1 VVAGAPRRSLL
12 GRSALGEVRQSP
24 RFLALMLVMLVA
36 AIGYGGRDVSRLRYT
51 TELTGDALGIGVA
64 AAVFA
69 VGLALGGL
77 ASGPLTDRFDPR
89 RLLVAGMVLQG
100 LLSFATAVML
110 LNDVTADGA
119 YLATILADGVFAGAC
134 VPALATTQA
143 AMVPTGARGAAEI
156 ISILRLGIGMALGLF
171 LSGLS
176 PSPGVT
182 LIGVGVV
189 LCLVAWPIALITR
202 PAEIPRR
209 GRDSGRVLEALKT
222 HPVLRRVI
230 VADLVLCVAVPTQ
243 FANVILAS
251 DWDESL
257 VTPVLVSGVLG
268 VLVGRLTLSLTGSHG
283 VVRRELLESYGTFV
297 ALALLGI
304 PLVATSVVYTAVWI
318 PAAILF
324 VGSVTTAYAQGLLAA
339 LVQQQ
344 VPDEVRGRLT
354 GGMAAA
360 RSLLI
365 AGSAILLTAVVVPLS
380 TTAAAVFVALLGV
393 AALVALRGFRGVTAD
408 VG

>member
-1 VVAGAPRRSLL
+1 MFAPALR
-12 GRSALGEVRQSP
+12 RSALGEVRQSP
-24 RFLALMLVMLVA
+24 RFLVLMLVMLVA

-69 VGLALGGL
+69 VGLAVGGL
-77 ASGPLTDRFDPR
+77 ASGPITDRFDPR
-89 RLLVAGMVLQG
+89 RLLVAGMALQG
-100 LLSFATAVML
+100 VMSLLTALML
-110 LNDVTADGA
+110 LRGVTADGA
-119 YLATILADGVFAGAC
+119 YLATILVDGVFAGAC

-156 ISILRLGIGMALGLF
+156 ISILRLGIGVALGLM

-189 LCLVAWPIALITR
+189 LCLVAVPIALITR
-202 PAEIPRR
+202 PVAIPRR
-209 GRDSGRVLEALKT
+209 GKDSGRVLDALKT
-222 HPVLRRVI
+222 HPVLRRVV

-251 DWDESL
+251 DWEESL

-268 VLVGRLTLSLTGSHG
+268 VLMGRLTLSLTGSHG
-283 VVRRELLESYGTFV
+283 VVRSELLKSYGTFV

-304 PLVATSVVYTAVWI
+304 PLVATSVVYTDVWI
-318 PAAILF
+318 PAVVLF
-324 VGSVTTAYAQGLLAA
+324 VGSATTAYAQGLLAA

-380 TTAAAVFVALLGV
+380 ATGAAIFVALLGV
-393 AALVALRGFRGVTAD
+393 IALVVLRGFRGVTA
-408 VG
+408 

>member
-1 VVAGAPRRSLL
+1 MFTGALR
-12 GRSALGEVRQSP
+12 RSALGEVRHSP
-24 RFLALMLVMLVA
+24 RFVALMLVMLVA

-51 TELTGDALGIGVA
+51 TELTGDALGIGIA
-64 AAVFA
+64 AALFA
-69 VGLALGGL
+69 VGLAIGGL
-77 ASGPLTDRFDPR
+77 VSGPISDRFDPR
-89 RLLVAGMVLQG
+89 RLLIVGIVLQG
-100 LLSFATAVML
+100 VVSLATAALL
-110 LNDVTADGA
+110 LNDVTADSA
-119 YLATILADGVFAGAC
+119 FVALTLVDGIFAGAC
-134 VPALATTQA
+134 IPALATTQA
-143 AMVPTGARGAAEI
+143 AMVPSGARGAAEI
-156 ISILRLGIGMALGLF
+156 ISILRLGIGAALGLF
-171 LSGLS
+171 LANLS

-182 LIGVGVV
+182 LIAVGVV
-189 LCLVAWPIALITR
+189 LCHVAWPIAVITR
-202 PAEIPRR
+202 PVPIPRR
-209 GRDSGRVLEALKT
+209 GDEREATGRVLATLAS
-222 HPVLRRVI
+222 HPVLRRVV

-251 DWDESL
+251 DWEESL

-304 PLVATSVVYTAVWI
+304 PLIATSVIYTAVWI
-318 PAAILF
+318 PAVVLF
-324 VGSVTTAYAQGLLAA
+324 VGSATTAYAQGLLAA

-380 TTAAAVFVALLGV
+380 ATAAAVLVALLGV
-393 AALVALRGFRGVTAD
+393 GALVVLRGFRGVTAD
-408 VG
+408 AG

>member
-1 VVAGAPRRSLL
+1 MFAPALR
-12 GRSALGEVRQSP
+12 RSALGEVRRSP

-64 AAVFA
+64 AAVFS

-77 ASGPLTDRFDPR
+77 SSGPITDRFDPR
-89 RLLVAGMVLQG
+89 RLLVAGMALQG
-100 LLSFATAVML
+100 LVSMVTALML
-110 LNDVTADGA
+110 LMGITSDGA
-119 YLATILADGVFAGAC
+119 FAVTILVDGVFAGAC

-143 AMVPTGARGAAEI
+143 AMVPASARGSAEI
-156 ISILRLGIGMALGLF
+156 ISILRLGIGVALGLM

-202 PAEIPRR
+202 PVEIARR
-209 GRDSGRVLEALKT
+209 DRDPGRVLEVLKT
-222 HPVLRRVI
+222 HPVLRRVV

-251 DWDESL
+251 DWEESL

-283 VVRRELLESYGTFV
+283 VVRRDLLRSYGTFV

-304 PLVATSVVYTAVWI
+304 PLVATSVVYTDVWI

-324 VGSVTTAYAQGLLAA
+324 VGSATTAYAQGLLAA

-380 TTAAAVFVALLGV
+380 TTGAAVFVALLGV
-393 AALVALRGFRGVTAD
+393 AALVVLRGFRGVTA
-408 VG
+408 

>member
-1 VVAGAPRRSLL
+1 MFTGALR
-12 GRSALGEVRQSP
+12 RSALGEVRHSP
-24 RFLALMLVMLVA
+24 RFVALMLVMLVA

-51 TELTGDALGIGVA
+51 TELTGDALGIGIA
-64 AAVFA
+64 AALFA
-69 VGLALGGL
+69 VGLAIGGL
-77 ASGPLTDRFDPR
+77 VSGPISDRFDPR
-89 RLLVAGMVLQG
+89 RLLIVGIVLQG
-100 LLSFATAVML
+100 VVSLATAALL
-110 LNDVTADGA
+110 LNDVTADSA
-119 YLATILADGVFAGAC
+119 FVALTLVDGIFAGAC
-134 VPALATTQA
+134 IPALATTQA
-143 AMVPTGARGAAEI
+143 AMVPSGARGAAEI
-156 ISILRLGIGMALGLF
+156 ISILRLGIGAALGLF
-171 LSGLS
+171 LANLS

-182 LIGVGVV
+182 LIAVGVV
-189 LCLVAWPIALITR
+189 LCLVAWPIAVITR
-202 PAEIPRR
+202 PVPIPRR
-209 GRDSGRVLEALKT
+209 GDEREATGRVLATLAS
-222 HPVLRRVI
+222 HPVLRRVV

-251 DWDESL
+251 DWEESL

-304 PLVATSVVYTAVWI
+304 PLIATSVIYTAVWI
-318 PAAILF
+318 PGV
-324 VGSVTTAYAQGLLAA
+324 VGSATTAYAQGLLAA

-380 TTAAAVFVALLGV
+380 ATAAAVLVALLGV
-393 AALVALRGFRGVTAD
+393 GALVVLRSFRGVTAD
-408 VG
+408 AG

>member
-1 VVAGAPRRSLL
+1 MLAGALR
-12 GRSALGEVRQSP
+12 RSALGEVRQSP

-64 AAVFA
+64 AAVFS

-77 ASGPLTDRFDPR
+77 ASGPITDRFDPR
-89 RLLVAGMVLQG
+89 RLLVVGMVLQG
-100 LLSFATAVML
+100 VVSLTTAFLLL
-110 LNDVTADGA
+110 GGVTSDGPFFG
-119 YLATILADGVFAGAC
+119 LSLVDGVFAGAC

-156 ISILRLGIGMALGLF
+156 ISILRLGIGVALGLF

-182 LIGVGVV
+182 LIWVGVV
-189 LCLVAWPIALITR
+189 LCLVAVPIALITR
-202 PAEIPRR
+202 PVEIPRR
-209 GRDSGRVLEALKT
+209 RRDSGRVLEVLKA
-222 HPVLRRVI
+222 HPVLRRVV

-251 DWDESL
+251 DWEESL

-283 VVRRELLESYGTFV
+283 VVRAELLRSYGTFV

-304 PLVATSVVYTAVWI
+304 PLVATSVVYTDVWI
-318 PAAILF
+318 PAAVLF
-324 VGSVTTAYAQGLLAA
+324 VGSATTAYAQGLLAA

-380 TTAAAVFVALLGV
+380 ATGAAVFVAFLGV
-393 AALVALRGFRGVTAD
+393 IALVVLRGFRGVTAD
-408 VG
+408 VR

>member
-1 VVAGAPRRSLL
+1 
-12 GRSALGEVRQSP
+12 
-24 RFLALMLVMLVA
+24 
-36 AIGYGGRDVSRLRYT
+36 
-51 TELTGDALGIGVA
+51 VA

-77 ASGPLTDRFDPR
+77 ASGPITDRFDPR
-89 RLLVAGMVLQG
+89 RLLVAGMALQG
-100 LLSFATAVML
+100 VMSLLTALML
-110 LNDVTADGA
+110 LGGVTSDGA
-119 YLATILADGVFAGAC
+119 YLATILVDGVFAGAC

-156 ISILRLGIGMALGLF
+156 ISILRLGIGVALGLL

-189 LCLVAWPIALITR
+189 LCLVAVPIALITR
-202 PAEIPRR
+202 PVAIPRR
-209 GRDSGRVLEALKT
+209 GKDSGRVLDALKT
-222 HPVLRRVI
+222 HPVLRRVV

-251 DWDESL
+251 DWEESL

-283 VVRRELLESYGTFV
+283 VVRAELLRSYGSFV

-304 PLVATSVVYTAVWI
+304 PLVATSVVYTDVWI
-318 PAAILF
+318 PAAVLF
-324 VGSVTTAYAQGLLAA
+324 VGSATTAYAQGLLAA

-380 TTAAAVFVALLGV
+380 ATGAAVFVALLGV
-393 AALVALRGFRGVTAD
+393 MALVVLRGFRGVTA
-408 VG
+408 

>member
-1 VVAGAPRRSLL
+1 MFAPALR
-12 GRSALGEVRQSP
+12 RSALGEVRQSP

-77 ASGPLTDRFDPR
+77 ASGPITDRFDPR
-89 RLLVAGMVLQG
+89 RLLVAGMALQG
-100 LLSFATAVML
+100 LLSLLTAFML
-110 LNDVTADGA
+110 LGGVTSDGA
-119 YLATILADGVFAGAC
+119 FVATILVDGVFAGAC

-143 AMVPTGARGAAEI
+143 AMVPAGARGAAEI
-156 ISILRLGIGMALGLF
+156 ISILRRGMGVALGLL

-189 LCLVAWPIALITR
+189 LCLVAVPIALITR
-202 PAEIPRR
+202 PVDIPRR
-209 GRDSGRVLEALKT
+209 GRDSGRVLEVLRE
-222 HPVLRRVI
+222 HPVLRRVV

-251 DWDESL
+251 DWEESL

-283 VVRRELLESYGTFV
+283 VVRSELLTSYGTFV

-304 PLVATSVVYTAVWI
+304 PLVATSVVYTDVWI
-318 PAAILF
+318 PAAVLF
-324 VGSVTTAYAQGLLAA
+324 VGSATTAYAQGLLAA

-380 TTAAAVFVALLGV
+380 ATGAAVFVALLGV
-393 AALVALRGFRGVTAD
+393 AALVVLRGFRGVTA
-408 VG
+408 

>member
-1 VVAGAPRRSLL
+1 MFTGALR
-12 GRSALGEVRQSP
+12 RSALGEVRHSP

-51 TELTGDALGIGVA
+51 TELTGDALGIGIA
-64 AAVFA
+64 AALFA
-69 VGLALGGL
+69 VGLAIGGL
-77 ASGPLTDRFDPR
+77 VSGPISDRFDPR
-89 RLLVAGMVLQG
+89 RLLIVGIVLQG
-100 LLSFATAVML
+100 VVSLATAALL
-110 LNDVTADGA
+110 LNDVTADSA
-119 YLATILADGVFAGAC
+119 FVALTLVDGIFAGAC
-134 VPALATTQA
+134 IPALATTQA
-143 AMVPTGARGAAEI
+143 AMVPSGARGAAEI
-156 ISILRLGIGMALGLF
+156 ISILRLGIGAALGLF
-171 LSGLS
+171 LANLS

-182 LIGVGVV
+182 LIAVGVV
-189 LCLVAWPIALITR
+189 LCLVAWPIAVITR
-202 PAEIPRR
+202 PVPIPRR
-209 GRDSGRVLEALKT
+209 GDEREESGRVLATLAS
-222 HPVLRRVI
+222 HPVLRRVV

-251 DWDESL
+251 DWEESL

-304 PLVATSVVYTAVWI
+304 PLIATSVIYTAVWI
-318 PAAILF
+318 PAVVLF
-324 VGSVTTAYAQGLLAA
+324 VGSATTAYAQGLLAA

-380 TTAAAVFVALLGV
+380 ATAAAVLVALLGV
-393 AALVALRGFRGVTAD
+393 GALVVLRSFRGVTAD
-408 VG
+408 AG

>member
-1 VVAGAPRRSLL
+1 MLAGALR
-12 GRSALGEVRQSP
+12 RSALGEVRQSP

-77 ASGPLTDRFDPR
+77 ASGPITDRFDPR
-89 RLLVAGMVLQG
+89 RLLVAGMALQG
-100 LLSFATAVML
+100 CVSLVTAVML
-110 LNDVTADGA
+110 LMGVTTDGA
-119 YLATILADGVFAGAC
+119 FAVTILVDGVFAGAC

-143 AMVPTGARGAAEI
+143 AMVPASARGSAEI
-156 ISILRLGIGMALGLF
+156 ISILRLGIGVALGLM

-189 LCLVAWPIALITR
+189 LCLVAVPIALITR
-202 PAEIPRR
+202 PVEIPRR
-209 GRDSGRVLEALKT
+209 RRDSGRVLEVLKT
-222 HPVLRRVI
+222 HPVLRRVV

-251 DWDESL
+251 DWEEYL

-268 VLVGRLTLSLTGSHG
+268 SSW
-283 VVRRELLESYGTFV
+283 VVSPSPSRDRTASCD
-297 ALALLGI
+297 GI
-304 PLVATSVVYTAVWI
+304 C
-318 PAAILF
+318 
-324 VGSVTTAYAQGLLAA
+324 
-339 LVQQQ
+339 
-344 VPDEVRGRLT
+344 
-354 GGMAAA
+354 
-360 RSLLI
+360 
-365 AGSAILLTAVVVPLS
+365 
-380 TTAAAVFVALLGV
+380 
-393 AALVALRGFRGVTAD
+393 
-408 VG
+408 